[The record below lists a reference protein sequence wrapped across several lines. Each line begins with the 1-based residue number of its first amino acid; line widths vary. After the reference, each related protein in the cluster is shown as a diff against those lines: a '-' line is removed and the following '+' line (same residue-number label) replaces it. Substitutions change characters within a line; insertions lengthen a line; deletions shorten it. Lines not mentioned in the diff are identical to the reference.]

1 MDQQERGRGEVK
13 DVAVPSVAGAV
24 ASQEPVIPPMPAVHH
39 PWLLFPPALPV
50 RVLMLYITRLIEYL
64 PKEIEAAHYLDWDML
79 STMQVDRSFNHF
91 LTQRELVL
99 EFVSTVTFDYR
110 STDFSDPTVLTFR
123 LGGEDR

>member
-91 LTQRELVL
+91 LTQRYHAP
-99 EFVSTVTFDYR
+99 DG
-110 STDFSDPTVLTFR
+110 TVLFTCRAWRR
-123 LGGEDR
+123 LFQGVSARVC